1 MTKTIFVTALIEIDG
16 NRFQEE
22 KFQDVLEHFLK
33 MASTGINLCVYASSA
48 YYGRIKTACEELHYR
63 NVRMMECI
71 ELADTWFSA
80 AVQGQAQ
87 RPLQM
92 PAVRTI
98 DHDTANFF
106 TLINAKIE
114 FVKRAMDATDG
125 THYAWID
132 FRISHVFRDMGA
144 SLAYLEMLGKS
155 ALAPRFTAT
164 PGCWV
169 DGRSRDIFNHINW
182 RFCGGF
188 IIGDRTSMEEMW
200 AKVQTHYPNFMRTT
214 GFHTWEANFWTWL
227 ENHAGWNSG
236 WYAADHDDSIIRIPS
251 THYSVV
257 ASLTT
262 IPPRIESCKNTIDS
276 LLGQV
281 DHVYV
286 AVSKY
291 YRRFGPADDMPP
303 AYAAVEPY
311 KSRVTFVCG
320 PDYGPASKYLGTL
333 ATIPDGSW
341 IFVCDDDQVY
351 HPRLIERM
359 KTRLQ
364 AIQVYQNRHA
374 IIRHTTDGG
383 LIHGF
388 VGNMVH
394 KSVLASLPAHALTVT
409 SRMIDDQWMSH
420 YHYTQNTPIVQSG
433 VEEYGDIYG
442 VLNDGHECIGADA
455 LYSVANRRGLVKAYE
470 AERGIRFG
478 KEGVVCRMLT
488 SAGDVAPPI
497 RLNQG
502 LHSQTVAYTPMSYP
516 VLPGFEAMSAAHMI
530 YNNVNILNVRY
541 VNYTLTEHGAYIIHH
556 PEGHIQTQ
564 NRMCVLGG
572 GGGFDNIITSAPV
585 NMALPGQT
593 YSRQFE
599 GLEDI
604 RLFMWKGRPH
614 YIATQRMWSPC
625 GRNRMMLGSYQTGP
639 GGPAITDGILL
650 HPPTETACEKNWIP
664 YVDPATDQL
673 RIIYSWNP
681 YSVGVIDANGKL
693 RITAERH
700 IRGLGRQ
707 LKGSTVP
714 VHYMD
719 GLLCVAHY
727 SVESAPR
734 IYMHLLVRLDPRSL
748 MPTHMSA
755 PFAFRRVGIE
765 YCIGFHVDGASDM
778 AHFWISE
785 HDKEPGLVRAPMRG
799 FSMKP
804 I

>member
-22 KFQDVLEHFLK
+22 KFQSVLEHFLK
-33 MASTGINLCVYASSA
+33 IASTGINLCVYASSA
-48 YYGRIKTACEELHYR
+48 YYDRIKAACEELHYR

-71 ELADTWFSA
+71 ELADTWLSA
-80 AVQGQAQ
+80 MVRSAQ
-87 RPLQM
+87 DQSQDHRSLQM
-92 PAVRTI
+92 PASRTSH
-98 DHDTANFF
+98 HDTINFF
-106 TLINAKIE
+106 TLMNAKIE
-114 FVKRAMDATDG
+114 FVKRAIDATDG

-132 FRISHVFRDMGA
+132 FRITHMIKDMGP

-155 ALAPRFTAT
+155 ALAPRFMAT

-169 DGRSRDIFNHINW
+169 DGGKRDILNRINW
-182 RFCGGF
+182 RFCGSF
-188 IIGDRTSMEEMW
+188 IMGDRASMDDTW
-200 AKVQTHYPNFMRTT
+200 TKVKTHYPIFMRTT
-214 GFHTWEANFWTWL
+214 GFHIWEVNFWVWL
-227 ENHAGWNSG
+227 EIHAGWNSG
-236 WYAADHDDSIIRIPS
+236 WYAADHNDSIIRIPP

-262 IPPRIESCKNTIDS
+262 IPSRIESCKNTIDS

-333 ATIPDGSW
+333 AAIPDGSW

-364 AIQVYQNRHA
+364 VIEVYQNRHG
-374 IIRHTTDGG
+374 IIRRWSDGG

-394 KSVLASLPAHALTVT
+394 KSVLAALPAHALTAA

-433 VEEYGDIYG
+433 VEEYGDIYS
-442 VLNDGHECIGADA
+442 VLTDGHECIGSNA
-455 LYSVANRRGLVKAYE
+455 LCAVGGRQDLIKAYE
-470 AERGIRFG
+470 AERGIRFV

-488 SAGDVAPPI
+488 SASDV
-497 RLNQG
+497 G
-502 LHSQTVAYTPMSYP
+502 YTPMSYP

-572 GGGFDNIITSAPV
+572 DGGFDNIITSAPV
-585 NMALPGQT
+585 NIDLPGQI
-593 YSRQFE
+593 YSRKFE

-639 GGPAITDGILL
+639 GGPAITDGLLL
-650 HPPTETACEKNWIP
+650 HPPTETGCEKNWIP

-681 YSVGVIDANGKL
+681 YSVGVIDADGKL

-714 VHYMD
+714 VPYKD

-748 MPTHMSA
+748 MPTHWSA
-755 PFAFRRVGIE
+755 PFAFRHVGIE
-765 YCIGFHVDGASDM
+765 YCIGFHVDGVSDM

-785 HDKEPGLVRAPMRG
+785 HDKEPGLVRAPMHG
-799 FSMKP
+799 FKMMA

>member
-22 KFQDVLEHFLK
+22 KFQDVLKHFLK
-33 MASTGINLCVYASSA
+33 MASTGINLCVYASQA
-48 YYGRIKTACEELHYR
+48 YYGRIKTAVEELHYR
-63 NVRMMECI
+63 NVRMMECL
-71 ELADTWFSA
+71 ELTDTWFNKT
-80 AVQGQAQ
+80 VQAQ
-87 RPLQM
+87 NKLQTLQL
-92 PAVRTI
+92 PAFRTPH
-98 DHDTANFF
+98 HDTINFF

-114 FVKRAMDATDG
+114 LVKRAMDATDG

-132 FRISHVFRDMGA
+132 FRITHVFRDMGA

-155 ALAPRFTAT
+155 ALAPHFIAT
-164 PGCWV
+164 PGCWA
-169 DGRSRDIFNHINW
+169 DGRDRPLLDRINW

-188 IIGDRTSMEEMW
+188 TIGDRASMEDMW
-200 AKVQTHYPNFMRTT
+200 TKVQTHYPRFMETT
-214 GFHTWEANFWTWL
+214 GHHTWEANFWTWL
-227 ENHAGWNSG
+227 EIHAGWNSG
-236 WYAADHDDSIIRIPS
+236 WYVANHDDSIIRIPS

-262 IPPRIESCKNTIDS
+262 IPARGESCKKTIDS
-276 LLGQV
+276 LLDQV

-286 AVSKY
+286 AVSPY
-291 YRRFGPADDMPP
+291 YRRFGPALNMPP

-311 KSRVTFVCG
+311 KSRVTFVSG

-333 ATIPDGSW
+333 DAIPDGSW

-359 KTRLQ
+359 KASLQ
-364 AIQVYQNRHA
+364 AIQVYQNRHG
-374 IIRHTTDGG
+374 IIRRWSDGG

-394 KSVLASLPAHALTVT
+394 RSALTALKIHTQTAT

-420 YHYTQNTPIVQSG
+420 YHYTQNTPIVQTG
-433 VEEYGDIYG
+433 VEDYADIYE
-442 VLNDGHECIGADA
+442 VLTDGHECIGAEA
-455 LYSVANRRGLVKAYE
+455 LCAVGGRQDLIKAYQ
-470 AERGIRFG
+470 AERGIRFV
-478 KEGVVCRMLT
+478 KEGIVTCMLT
-488 SAGDVAPPI
+488 SMSDVSYI
-497 RLNQG
+497 
-502 LHSQTVAYTPMSYP
+502 PMSYP
-516 VLPGFEAMSAAHMI
+516 PLLGFSAMSTSHMV
-530 YNNVNILNVRY
+530 YNNVNIANVRY

-564 NRMCVLGG
+564 NRMCILGSDLG
-572 GGGFDNIITSAPV
+572 NIITSAPV
-585 NMALPGQT
+585 NCTLPGPT
-593 YSRQFE
+593 YSQQFI

-604 RLFMWKGRPH
+604 RLFTWKGRPH

-625 GRNRMMLGSYQTGP
+625 GRNRMMLGPYETGP
-639 GGPAITDGILL
+639 DAPSIRAGTLL
-650 HPPTETACEKNWIP
+650 HPPTETGCEKNWIP
-664 YVDPATDQL
+664 CVDPTTDTL

-681 YSVGVIDANGKL
+681 YSVGVVDADGKL
-693 RITAERH
+693 RITAQRH
-700 IRGLGRQ
+700 LRGLGRQ

-714 VHYMD
+714 VPYGD

-734 IYMHLLVRLDPRSL
+734 IYMHLLVRLDPRTL
-748 MPTHMSA
+748 MPTHWTA
-755 PFAFRRVGIE
+755 PFSFRRVGIE
-765 YCIGFHVDGASDM
+765 YCIGFHVDGASDI

-785 HDKEPGLVRAPMRG
+785 HDAEPGLVRAPMRG
-799 FSMKP
+799 FNMMP